1 MWSIFDNHCDVL
13 CKMLIDEKIDF
24 DNPSSGLDVTYPEM
38 KSNRYLVQNFAI
50 FLSAASGQLRVE
62 QFLKSIDLFYRNI
75 VSRPDIHL
83 IRTKRDLEWIHT
95 TPGRMGAL
103 LSLEGADVLQGQFA
117 LLRIGFM
124 LGIRIL
130 GLTWNHANWAADGIM
145 EKRAGGLTNLGR
157 QLVRECNEMGIIID
171 VSHLSEA
178 GFWELNDV
186 STRSFIAT
194 HSNANAVCPHPR
206 NLKDDQLRAIVQRD
220 GFVGLTF
227 VPYFVASTEQVTI
240 QQLLRH
246 IDHVGSL
253 GGERHIG
260 FGSDF
265 DGIDQW
271 MVDLERSGAY
281 ARLAEELHKHYSP
294 EQAEGFLYKN
304 AMRYYLRELP
314 EE

>member
-13 CKMLIDEKIDF
+13 CKMLVDENIDF
-24 DNPSSGLDVTYPEM
+24 DSPSSGLDVTYPEM
-38 KSNRYLVQNFAI
+38 KANRYVVQNFAI
-50 FLSAASGQLRVE
+50 FLSAASGHLRVE
-62 QFLKSIDLFYRNI
+62 EFLRSIDLLYRNI
-75 VSRPDIHL
+75 LAKPDISL
-83 IRTKRDLEWIHT
+83 IRTKKDLELIRN

-130 GLTWNHANWAADGIM
+130 GLTWNHANWAADGVM

-157 QLVRECNEMGIIID
+157 QLVRECNQMGIIID

-194 HSNANAVCPHPR
+194 HSNAHAVCPHPR
-206 NLKDDQLRAIVQRD
+206 NLKDDQLHAIVQRD

-227 VPYFVASTEQVTI
+227 VPYFVASSEQVTI
-240 QQLLRH
+240 QQLLFH
-246 IDHVGSL
+246 IDHICSL
-253 GGERHIG
+253 GGEQHIG

-265 DGIDQW
+265 DGIDRW

-281 ARLAEELHKHYSP
+281 ARLAEELHKYYSS